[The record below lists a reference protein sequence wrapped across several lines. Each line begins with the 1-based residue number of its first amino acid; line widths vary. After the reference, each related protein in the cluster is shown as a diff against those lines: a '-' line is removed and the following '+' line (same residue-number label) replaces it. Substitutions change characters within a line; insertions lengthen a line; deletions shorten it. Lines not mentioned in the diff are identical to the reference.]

1 MNGFKTAVKKCF
13 RLSEEAFAGIKW
25 ADLLR
30 FCAIH
35 YTRSVHKVSK
45 KSEVIPLNKK
55 HKFIALALRLA
66 SRTISIEEF
75 DNTAEE
81 IIIHF
86 PGIEP
91 WLRWYQQSNKTNVA
105 FPATCDGNR
114 RSDHFSD
121 NTNAQESL
129 NRVFNLVAVTPP
141 KSVGDVIAAIATFV
155 EMYHLR
161 YLAQTSLQATSPI
174 RHHKAPA
181 SSRCPLKS
189 NRHVTSHN
197 PGANS
202 ELIYTLFRTAIF
214 DSSKCRTSQ
223 HKIYNVE
230 HSWYHREGSQQ
241 CIPCRSMGNAR
252 EMYGRPKL
260 WICGRDDQ
268 HQNWGVIVKI
278 HRILLAWSNVWWHN
292 SCWYSQDGAWWSYK
306 RRWAPWNDSADVY
319 GWEIRGRQWCLWR
332 RSKTFLLD
340 LCQNQNDNK
349 YKSVPVEIYIN

>member
-1 MNGFKTAVKKCF
+1 MTADYSTAQMNGFKTAVKKCF

-161 YLAQTSLQATSPI
+161 YLAKISLQATSPI

-230 HSWYHREGSQQ
+230 HS
-241 CIPCRSMGNAR
+241 
-252 EMYGRPKL
+252 
-260 WICGRDDQ
+260 
-268 HQNWGVIVKI
+268 
-278 HRILLAWSNVWWHN
+278 
-292 SCWYSQDGAWWSYK
+292 
-306 RRWAPWNDSADVY
+306 
-319 GWEIRGRQWCLWR
+319 
-332 RSKTFLLD
+332 
-340 LCQNQNDNK
+340 
-349 YKSVPVEIYIN
+349 